1 MVCSCSYY
9 AVKERELAY
18 LLARFVPKGRK
29 KKDKFFPRGKL
40 ARRLRWSRFVRR
52 LLSLFFSPW
61 FLHDLL
67 SSSARNSARGLYSRR
82 RRWGFRQRKEERT
95 LLGSKWDERR
105 RKDMFYF
112 ASLAIQCLIC
122 SFPARGSMFS
132 FVWLLAV
139 AWGTVSNI
147 DAFRLVSLSVRIDC
161 FFAFTP
167 RSRCRSSLYLQP
179 LIEGAWSFPSFRCF
193 PLALFRDFSFVSVR
207 RPAALLLFKTFF
219 FFFC

>member
-29 KKDKFFPRGKL
+29 KKRQVFSATKASSTFTVVSLCEKTIIPFFP
-40 ARRLRWSRFVRR
+40 
-52 LLSLFFSPW
+52 PW
-61 FLHDLL
+61 FLHGLL

-139 AWGTVSNI
+139 A
-147 DAFRLVSLSVRIDC
+147 
-161 FFAFTP
+161 
-167 RSRCRSSLYLQP
+167 
-179 LIEGAWSFPSFRCF
+179 
-193 PLALFRDFSFVSVR
+193 
-207 RPAALLLFKTFF
+207 
-219 FFFC
+219 

>member
-147 DAFRLVSLSVRIDC
+147 DAFRLVSLSVHIDC
-161 FFAFTP
+161 LFAFYPSP

-179 LIEGAWSFPSFRCF
+179 LIEEGVEFSFF
-193 PLALFRDFSFVSVR
+193 PLFSVGAV
-207 RPAALLLFKTFF
+207 
-219 FFFC
+219 